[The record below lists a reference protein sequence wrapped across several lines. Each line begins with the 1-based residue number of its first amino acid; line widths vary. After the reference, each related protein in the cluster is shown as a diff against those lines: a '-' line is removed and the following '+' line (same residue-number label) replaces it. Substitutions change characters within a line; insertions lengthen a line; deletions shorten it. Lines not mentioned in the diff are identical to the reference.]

1 MNFLPTI
8 CIFIIV
14 LFLYIYIN
22 HQFKKSEDLEIYE
35 MDYSN
40 NYQLQ
45 DVCDV
50 RQPVLFEFKS
60 IYPKLFSELSDP
72 MNPKYGSYDV
82 NIKDSNDYYKEN
94 ILSVDSI
101 ILPMQDTYKILSKP
115 SPLNGSK
122 SHFIAEDNSEF
133 LEDSGLHRII
143 KSADEY
149 LKPDFTVHT
158 KYDMLFGSANA
169 TTPLRYH
176 TNNCRF
182 ISVYSGKLKIKMTP
196 WKSNKFL
203 DPIKDYE
210 NYEFRSPMNPWEPQS
225 MYKTD
230 FDKIQFLEFDVLGG
244 NVLYMPPYWWYS
256 IQYSDIPNT
265 IAYSMT
271 YSTVMNCISNLPDI
285 VLYYLQQQNITKKIK
300 KIPEP
305 DVAAINISGNIQESE
320 PNRNQ
325 CQKTETEQKL
335 DQEPEQGLDQEL
347 EPKLDQESEQKLD
360 QEPNITNKI

>member
-1 MNFLPTI
+1 
-8 CIFIIV
+8 
-14 LFLYIYIN
+14 
-22 HQFKKSEDLEIYE
+22 

-40 NYQLQ
+40 NYHLQ

-50 RQPVLFEFKS
+50 RQPVLFDFKS
-60 IYPKLFSELSDP
+60 VYPKLFSELSDP

-101 ILPMQDTYKILSKP
+101 ILPLQDAQKILSSP
-115 SPLNGSK
+115 SPQNGSK
-122 SHFIAEDNSEF
+122 SHFISEDNSEF
-133 LEDSGLHRII
+133 LEESGLHRII

-149 LKPDFTVHT
+149 LKPDFTLHT

-169 TTPLRYH
+169 NTPLRYH
-176 TNNCRF
+176 TNNSRF
-182 ISVYSGKLKIKMTP
+182 ISVYSGKIKIKMTP
-196 WKSNKFL
+196 WKSKKFL

-225 MYKTD
+225 IYKND

-265 IAYSMT
+265 IAYSIT

-300 KIPEP
+300 KMPVP
-305 DVAAINISGNIQESE
+305 DVATINIPGNI
-320 PNRNQ
+320 P
-325 CQKTETEQKL
+325 ETEQKTEQNPKL
-335 DQEPEQGLDQEL
+335 EQQMDQEQ
-347 EPKLDQESEQKLD
+347 KTEQKQNLD
-360 QEPNITNKI
+360 PELEPNITNKI